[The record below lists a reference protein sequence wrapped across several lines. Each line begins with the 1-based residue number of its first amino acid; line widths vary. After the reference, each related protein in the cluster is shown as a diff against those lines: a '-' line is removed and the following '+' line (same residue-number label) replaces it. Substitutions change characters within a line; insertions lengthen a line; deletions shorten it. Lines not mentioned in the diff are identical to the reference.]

1 MMTAWFTNF
10 GLWPDGVMV
19 LLLAGLYLWGALHY
33 LRRPSEEMRRII
45 LQGLTA
51 LGGAAVVLLA
61 AAPHTLPDLKITP
74 TVVLIW
80 FAWIGVI
87 WGVTELFRR
96 PRVDQMLPQREAS
109 VGSFFGSTVL
119 VTLPAVLYLIWSG
132 ADVRAWTGW
141 PDLLVSLVALVAVLA
156 GLAGMVLGLRP
167 MLRLTA
173 PGALAGAFAWR
184 MLFELFT
191 SALPEEILF
200 RVFGQPFLI
209 SVLGTVGGMAA
220 VSVLFGLLH
229 LFRLPPQLKLSRGDR
244 LAVVVL
250 VHISQGLLLSL
261 LWQAT
266 GSIWIVVGYHA
277 LYNALA
283 QLPRELRSRL
293 MARAAQRSAAPSA

>member
-1 MMTAWFTNF
+1 MITAWFEGF
-10 GLWPDGVMV
+10 RLWTGGGML
-19 LLLAGLYLWGALHY
+19 LLLAGLYLGAALHA
-33 LRRPSEEMRRII
+33 LRRPSAELRRI
-45 LQGLTA
+45 LLPGLTA
-51 LGGAAVVLLA
+51 LAGAAILLLA
-61 AAPHTLPDLKITP
+61 ASPNSLPDLRITP

-80 FAWIGVI
+80 FGWIGVI

-96 PRVDQMLPQREAS
+96 PRVDQLLPQREAS

-119 VTLPAVLYLIWSG
+119 VTLPAVLYLVWAR

-141 PDLLVSLVALVAVLA
+141 PDLYVSLVTLAAVAA
-156 GLAGMVLGLRP
+156 GLTGMVLGLRP
-167 MLRLTA
+167 VVRLA
-173 PGALAGAFAWR
+173 SRGALAGAFAWR
-184 MLFELFT
+184 LLFEIFT

-229 LFRLPPQLKLSRGDR
+229 LFRLPPQMKLTRGDR

-277 LYNALA
+277 LYNAMA

-293 MARAAQRSAAPSA
+293 MARAAQRAAAPSA